1 MGVRGLSGINRCVRG
16 RKSEGFSGEPV
27 HKICRSV
34 KGLNLVNWREARL
47 KQKGTQ
53 NVIDGA
59 NRTFCF
65 SVLLGC
71 IWTRH
76 AECNTV
82 GEEERAGLRIIE
94 FSAIVA
100 LDALD
105 GGAELRANMSKKIR
119 KNRKSLGFEA
129 KRKGPHV
136 V

>member
-1 MGVRGLSGINRCVRG
+1 MGVRGLSGIKRGVRG
-16 RKSEGFSGEPV
+16 RKSKGLSGEMV

-34 KGLNLVNWREARL
+34 KGLNPVNQREAHL
-47 KQKGTQ
+47 KQKGTK
-53 NVIDGA
+53 NVIDGV
-59 NRTFCF
+59 NRTFRF
-65 SVLLGC
+65 YILLGC

-82 GEEERAGLRIIE
+82 GEEERAGLRIVE

-105 GGAELRANMSKKIR
+105 GGAELHANMSKKIR

>member
-1 MGVRGLSGINRCVRG
+1 MGVRGLSGIKRGVRG
-16 RKSEGFSGEPV
+16 RKSNGFSGELV

-34 KGLNLVNWREARL
+34 KGLNPVNRREARL
-47 KQKGTQ
+47 KQKGMQ

-82 GEEERAGLRIIE
+82 GEDERAGLRIVE

-105 GGAELRANMSKKIR
+105 GGAKLRANISKK
-119 KNRKSLGFEA
+119 N
-129 KRKGPHV
+129 
-136 V
+136 

>member
-1 MGVRGLSGINRCVRG
+1 M
-16 RKSEGFSGEPV
+16 F
-27 HKICRSV
+27 
-34 KGLNLVNWREARL
+34 
-47 KQKGTQ
+47 
-53 NVIDGA
+53 IDGA
-59 NRTFCF
+59 NRTFRF

-82 GEEERAGLRIIE
+82 GEEERTGLRIVE

-119 KNRKSLGFEA
+119 KNRKSLRFEA

-136 V
+136 VRAVIKNNKVILIA

>member
-1 MGVRGLSGINRCVRG
+1 
-16 RKSEGFSGEPV
+16 
-27 HKICRSV
+27 
-34 KGLNLVNWREARL
+34 
-47 KQKGTQ
+47 
-53 NVIDGA
+53 
-59 NRTFCF
+59 
-65 SVLLGC
+65 
-71 IWTRH
+71 
-76 AECNTV
+76 V

>member
-1 MGVRGLSGINRCVRG
+1 MGVRGLSGIKRGVRG

-34 KGLNLVNWREARL
+34 KGLNPVNRREARL

-59 NRTFCF
+59 NRTFRF

-82 GEEERAGLRIIE
+82 GEEERAGLRIVE
-94 FSAIVA
+94 FSAIIA
-100 LDALD
+100 LDSLD